1 MVRSGNPWPQIQENR
16 RFRKAQRRPHSP
28 LCGSPPS
35 ITKWSAQSPV
45 RFPAWHYKVVRTV
58 PCAVPRLA
66 LQSGPHRPLCG
77 SSLTIRPHS
86 FHIRVPKKASSFHPF
101 VTLHS
106 TFAFQ
111 KKHPPLTVSKS
122 PHLKVP
128 ARKASPSDA
137 GGSTSPSP
145 QVSSAPAQPPPSLTA
160 HHCQESTP
168 DPFLLEMHHES
179 RLSHPPASQTR
190 RETARGSPHS
200 SFHIRISSF
209 SRPSL
214 PPDPLTPRPRAT
226 PIANSTRPPQKQ
238 FPSSHTRSP
247 FVPLSGGVR
256 GPPNPTGQGDSSFSL
271 TSTPQFPKNAPMI
284 ASLSTPKPPLAA
296 TMRKAISYP

>member
-1 MVRSGNPWPQIQENR
+1 MHSMGQRPTARGVREPTTETIKRPDPFFELLRFLRPPLVAAPAKRGPIREPLATDSGKPQIPEGP
-16 RFRKAQRRPHSP
+16 KASAPSP
-28 LCGSPPS
+28 M
-35 ITKWSAQSPV
+35 

-66 LQSGPHRPLCG
+66 LQSGPHSPLCG
-77 SSLTIRPHS
+77 SPLTIRPHS
-86 FHIRVPKKASSFHPF
+86 FHIRVPKKSSSFHPL

-168 DPFLLEMHHES
+168 DPFLHGE
-179 RLSHPPASQTR
+179 PT
-190 RETARGSPHS
+190 
-200 SFHIRISSF
+200 
-209 SRPSL
+209 
-214 PPDPLTPRPRAT
+214 
-226 PIANSTRPPQKQ
+226 
-238 FPSSHTRSP
+238 PSSAP
-247 FVPLSGGVR
+247 AAK
-256 GPPNPTGQGDSSFSL
+256 GP
-271 TSTPQFPKNAPMI
+271 
-284 ASLSTPKPPLAA
+284 
-296 TMRKAISYP
+296 